1 MRIWRCHKRGVADAA
16 GNVHL
21 LCEKVSR
28 EEQLVVEQI
37 IAVDETTLGAE
48 IEIGI
53 KDGEIDWPYAY
64 QINAAA
70 ADRYFKAVTMRLN
83 PYEQVYADFSGAG
96 QSDVCH
102 FWAYGVIVMR
112 GESYLKENEH
122 FSGR

>member
-1 MRIWRCHKRGVADAA
+1 MRIWRCHKRGLAGAA
-16 GNVHL
+16 GDLTL
-21 LCEKVSR
+21 LCPKVSQ

-53 KDGEIDWPYAY
+53 KDGEIYWPVAE
-64 QINAAA
+64 QTDALANQK
-70 ADRYFKAVTMRLN
+70 YFKAVTMRLN
-83 PYEQVYADFSGAG
+83 PYEQVYCNFSGAG

-112 GESYLKENEH
+112 GESYLKPEH
-122 FSGR
+122 HTGR

>member
-1 MRIWRCHKRGVADAA
+1 MRIWRCHKKGVADAA
-16 GNVHL
+16 GNVCL

-53 KDGEIDWPYAY
+53 KDGEIDWPVAE
-64 QINAAA
+64 QTDALANQK
-70 ADRYFKAVTMRLN
+70 YFKAVTMRLN
-83 PYEQVYADFSGAG
+83 PYEQIYCRFSGME

-102 FWAYGVIVMR
+102 FWSYGVIVMR
-112 GESYLKENEH
+112 GESYLKPYH

>member
-1 MRIWRCHKRGVADAA
+1 MRIWRCHKRGIADAA
-16 GNVHL
+16 GDLTL
-21 LCEKVSR
+21 LCEKVGR

-53 KDGEIDWPYAY
+53 KDGEISWPVAE
-64 QINAAA
+64 QSNAVANEK
-70 ADRYFKAVTMRLN
+70 YFKAVTMRLN
-83 PYEQVYADFSGAG
+83 AFEQVYANFSGATAN
-96 QSDVCH
+96 DVCR
-102 FWAYGVIVMR
+102 FWGYGVIVMR